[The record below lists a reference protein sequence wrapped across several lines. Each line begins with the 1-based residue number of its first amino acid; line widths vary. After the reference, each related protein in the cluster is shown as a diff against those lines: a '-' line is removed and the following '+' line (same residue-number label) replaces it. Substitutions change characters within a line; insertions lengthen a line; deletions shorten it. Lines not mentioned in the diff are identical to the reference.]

1 MILEINDILT
11 LLGGVALFLFGMS
24 LMGDGLKK
32 VAGNKLEVVLYRL
45 TSTPLKGVLL
55 GTGVTAV
62 IQSSSA
68 TSVMVVGFV
77 NAGMMQLMQAMGV
90 ILGSIL
96 GTSITGWVLSLSAIS
111 GSGWVSL
118 LSTET
123 LTAVVAVVGII
134 LRMFSKNQ
142 TKRHVG
148 DILMGF
154 AVLMFG
160 MHAMS
165 GAVEPLKTEPKFISL
180 LTRFSNPILSILA
193 GTLITCV
200 LQSASAAVGILQ
212 ALAMTGTITFDVAFP
227 LIVGIAVGAAV
238 PVLLSALGAST
249 DGRRSAWFY
258 LATGIFGVLVA
269 IVFYILNGILDFSFM
284 TKTQTTVTIALVNT
298 IFRAVKVLLLM
309 PLLKPM
315 EKLMRIVIPDRPED
329 HDADQEEFDRL
340 EERFLAYPPLAIEQS
355 RLTVDA
361 MASRTRENLL
371 DAFHLLEDYSDE
383 GFQTV
388 VKLEDTVD
396 KFEDRIGTYL
406 IKITNA
412 GLNPRQSADV
422 SKYLHMI
429 SDLERIS
436 DHALN
441 IAETAQ
447 EMHEKKITFSEQGQS
462 EMAVMVSAVTEIVNL
477 SFGAFLANDLPTAY
491 RVEPLEELIDNLC
504 DEMKLHHVER
514 LQAGT
519 CTLHHGFAFNDLLTN
534 LERVADHCSNI
545 GVALIELESES
556 FDVHEYVNSVMALH
570 SNHFDEYFAEYSK
583 KYAI

>member
-1 MILEINDILT
+1 MEITDILT

-142 TKRHVG
+142 TKQHVG

-165 GAVEPLKTEPKFISL
+165 GAVEPLRTEPKFINL
-180 LTRFSNPILSILA
+180 LTRFSNP
-193 GTLITCV
+193 V
-200 LQSASAAVGILQ
+200 LGILQ
-212 ALAMTGTITFDVAFP
+212 ALAMTGTVTFDVAFP

-238 PVLLSALGAST
+238 PVLLSSIGASS

-269 IVFYILNGILDFSFM
+269 IVFYILNGIFDFSFM

-315 EKLMRIVIPDRPED
+315 EKIMRTVIPDRPED

-361 MASRTRENLL
+361 MAARTRENLF
-371 DAFHLLEDYSDE
+371 DAFKLLEEYSDE
-383 GFQTV
+383 GFQYV
-388 VKLEDTVD
+388 EKLEDTVD
-396 KFEDRIGTYL
+396 KFEDHIGTYL

-441 IAETAQ
+441 VAETAK
-447 EMHEKKITFSEQGQS
+447 EMHEKQIKFSEQGES
-462 EMAVMVSAVTEIVNL
+462 EMKVMLSAVTEIVNL

-556 FDVHEYVNSVMALH
+556 FDVHEYVNSVMAMH

>member
-1 MILEINDILT
+1 MFVEVTDILS
-11 LLGGVALFLFGMS
+11 LLSGVALFLFGMS

-123 LTAVVAVVGII
+123 LTAVVAIVGII
-134 LRMFSKNQ
+134 LRMFSKSQ
-142 TKRHVG
+142 TKQHVG

-165 GAVEPLKTEPKFISL
+165 GAVAPLKSDPKFINL
-180 LTRFSNPILSILA
+180 LTRFSNPVLGILA

-269 IVFYILNGILDFSFM
+269 VVFYILNGIFDFSFM
-284 TKTQTTVTIALVNT
+284 TKTQTTVSIALVNT

-309 PLLKPM
+309 PLLSPM
-315 EKLMRIVIPDRPED
+315 EKLMRAVIPGKPEENV
-329 HDADQEEFDRL
+329 DQEAFDRL

-355 RLTVDA
+355 RLTVEA

-371 DAFHLLEDYSDE
+371 DAFKLLGKYTDE
-383 GFQTV
+383 GFRV
-388 VKLEDTVD
+388 VEKLEDTVD

-406 IKITNA
+406 IKITNV

-422 SKYLHMI
+422 SKYLHII

-441 IAETAQ
+441 VAETAKEIHTKQ
-447 EMHEKKITFSEQGQS
+447 IVFSEQGQR
-462 EMAVMVSAVTEIVNL
+462 ELNVMLDAVREIVNL

-491 RVEPLEELIDNLC
+491 RVEPLEETIDNLC

-556 FDVHEYVNSVMALH
+556 FDVHEYVNSVMAMH

>member
-1 MILEINDILT
+1 MEITDILT
-11 LLGGVALFLFGMS
+11 LLAGVALFLFGMS

-77 NAGMMQLMQAMGV
+77 NAGMMKLRQAMGV

-118 LSTET
+118 LSSES
-123 LTAVVAVVGII
+123 LTGIVAVIGII

-142 TKRHVG
+142 TKRYVG

-165 GAVEPLKTEPKFISL
+165 GSVAPLRTDPRFIRL
-180 LTRFSNPILSILA
+180 LTSFSNPALGILA
-193 GTLITCV
+193 GALITTV

-212 ALAMTGTITFDVAFP
+212 ALAMTGAVQFDVAFP

-238 PVLLSALGAST
+238 PVLLSAIGSST

-284 TKTQTTVTIALVNT
+284 NRTMTTVSVALVNT
-298 IFRAVKVLLLM
+298 IFRAVKVVLLM
-309 PLLKPM
+309 PLLKPT
-315 EKLMRIVIPDRPED
+315 EKILCRLLPGKVEEN
-329 HDADQEEFDRL
+329 ADQEAFDRL

-361 MASRTRENLL
+361 MASRTRENLFDAFDLL
-371 DAFHLLEDYSDE
+371 DAYSDE
-383 GFQTV
+383 GFKV
-388 VKLEDTVD
+388 VEKLEDTVD

-406 IKITNA
+406 IKITNV

-422 SKYLHMI
+422 SKYLHII

-441 IAETAQ
+441 VAETAQ
-447 EMHEKKITFSEQGQS
+447 EMHDKQIQFSEQGQR
-462 EMAVMVSAVTEIVNL
+462 ELNVMLDAVREIVNL

-491 RVEPLEELIDNLC
+491 RVEPLEETIDNLC

-545 GVALIELESES
+545 AVALIELESES
-556 FDVHEYVNSVMALH
+556 FDVHEYVNSVMAMH

>member
-1 MILEINDILT
+1 MILDFTDILT
-11 LLGGVALFLFGMS
+11 LLSGVALFLFGMS

-45 TSTPLKGVLL
+45 TSTPVKGVLL

-77 NAGMMQLMQAMGV
+77 NAGMMQLRQAMGV

-118 LSTET
+118 LSSET
-123 LTAVVAVVGII
+123 LTAVVAIVGIL
-134 LRMFSKNQ
+134 LRMFSKSQ
-142 TKRHVG
+142 VKQHVG

-165 GAVEPLKTEPKFISL
+165 GAVEPLRSEPKFIAL
-180 LTRFSNPILSILA
+180 LTRFSNPVLGILA
-193 GTLITCV
+193 GALITCV
-200 LQSASAAVGILQ
+200 LQSANAAVGILQ

-269 IVFYILNGILDFSFM
+269 IVFYILNGIFDFSFM
-284 TKTQTTVTIALVNT
+284 TRTETTVGIALVNT

-309 PLLKPM
+309 PLLRPM
-315 EKLMRIVIPDRPED
+315 EKIMRALIPSDPEEN
-329 HDADQEEFDRL
+329 ADQEAFDRL

-371 DAFHLLEDYSDE
+371 DAFNLLDAYTVE
-383 GFQTV
+383 GFKT
-388 VKLEDTVD
+388 D
-396 KFEDRIGTYL
+396 
-406 IKITNA
+406 
-412 GLNPRQSADV
+412 
-422 SKYLHMI
+422 
-429 SDLERIS
+429 
-436 DHALN
+436 
-441 IAETAQ
+441 
-447 EMHEKKITFSEQGQS
+447 
-462 EMAVMVSAVTEIVNL
+462 
-477 SFGAFLANDLPTAY
+477 
-491 RVEPLEELIDNLC
+491 
-504 DEMKLHHVER
+504 
-514 LQAGT
+514 
-519 CTLHHGFAFNDLLTN
+519 
-534 LERVADHCSNI
+534 
-545 GVALIELESES
+545 
-556 FDVHEYVNSVMALH
+556 
-570 SNHFDEYFAEYSK
+570 
-583 KYAI
+583 

>member
-1 MILEINDILT
+1 MEITDILT

-45 TSTPLKGVLL
+45 TSTPIKGVLL

-111 GSGWVSL
+111 GGGGWVSL

-123 LTAVVAVVGII
+123 LTAVVAIIGII
-134 LRMFSKNQ
+134 LRMFSKSQ
-142 TKRHVG
+142 VKQHVG

-165 GAVEPLKTEPKFISL
+165 GAVAPLKSDPNFINL
-180 LTRFSNPILSILA
+180 LTRFSNPILGILA
-193 GTLITCV
+193 GLLITMV

-238 PVLLSALGAST
+238 PVLLSSIGAST

-269 IVFYILNGILDFSFM
+269 IVFYILNGIFDFSFM
-284 TKTQTTVTIALVNT
+284 SRTETTVSIALVNT

-309 PLLKPM
+309 PLLKPV
-315 EKLMRIVIPDRPED
+315 EKLLRVIIPDRPED
-329 HDADQEEFDRL
+329 QDADQEAFDRL

-361 MASRTRENLL
+361 MAARTRENLF
-371 DAFHLLEDYSDE
+371 DAFKLLDE
-383 GFQTV
+383 YTDKGFQYV
-388 VKLEDTVD
+388 EKLEDTVD

-406 IKITNA
+406 IKITNS

-441 IAETAQ
+441 VAETAQ
-447 EMHEKKITFSEQGQS
+447 EMHEKQIHFSEQGQR
-462 EMAVMVSAVTEIVNL
+462 EMTVMVSAVTEIVNL

-491 RVEPLEELIDNLC
+491 RVEPLEETIDNLC

-545 GVALIELESES
+545 AVALIELESEA
-556 FDVHEYVNSVMALH
+556 FDVHEYVNSVMAMH